1 MPSETIVTCF
11 PLSAADAD
19 TIRDAAT
26 ERFEVIV
33 ANQETISEEIFKADI
48 FCGHAKVPVDWDRVV
63 NNRKLKWIHVPIAH
77 GAGRG
82 RTGRVMYIDMEGTFR
97 PERISEVK

>member
-63 NNRKLKWIHVPIAH
+63 NNRKLKWIQSSA
-77 GAGRG
+77 AGLDHCLVSPVINSDILVSG
-82 RTGRVMYIDMEGTFR
+82 CSGFEID
-97 PERISEVK
+97 